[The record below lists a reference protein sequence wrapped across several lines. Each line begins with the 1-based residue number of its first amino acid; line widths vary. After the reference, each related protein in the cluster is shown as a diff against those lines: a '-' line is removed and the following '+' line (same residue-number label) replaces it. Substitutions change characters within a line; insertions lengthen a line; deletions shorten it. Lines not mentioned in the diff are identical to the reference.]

1 MKSTYISRLFYI
13 LLLITVCAG
22 IPVNTISGTTLPS
35 NSMTSKKAQTKKVK
49 KAKEIKVKRTNGN
62 ERETTLKDMYLFG
75 VARNYRD
82 SITYMTNIA
91 PIHKIVCD
99 KATGFIDGLNLY
111 TDQLES
117 FLLKEG
123 HSGYICATYYVKSM
137 KKAEKLY
144 IKLRKKINKAKF
156 THVEPLGNFMYQ
168 FVSPENIY
176 RNIINTDDN
185 DENNPEDT
193 TENN

>member
-1 MKSTYISRLFYI
+1 MDL
-13 LLLITVCAG
+13 VED
-22 IPVNTISGTTLPS
+22 
-35 NSMTSKKAQTKKVK
+35 SKIENPKPYRQTKKVK

-123 HSGYICATYYVKSM
+123 HSGYICATYYAKSM

-144 IKLRKKINKAKF
+144 IKLRKKIKDYEK
-156 THVEPLGNFMYQ
+156 H
-168 FVSPENIY
+168 
-176 RNIINTDDN
+176 TDN
-185 DENNPEDT
+185 REDSTGEESRGTNQEHIKT
-193 TENN
+193 T